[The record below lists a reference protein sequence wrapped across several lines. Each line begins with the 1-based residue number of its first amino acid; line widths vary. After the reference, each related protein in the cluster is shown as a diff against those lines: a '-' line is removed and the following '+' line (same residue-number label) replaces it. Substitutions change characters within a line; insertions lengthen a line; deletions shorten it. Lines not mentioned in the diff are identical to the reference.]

1 MSSREKIQLFWDIT
15 PLRVVKGYRR
25 LKNRIASIFG
35 SKQSKQTWIF
45 SNYRRPRIVRI
56 ASGPAEFEPVTS
68 RMYIEPLPTH

>member
-35 SKQSKQTWIF
+35 SKQSKQT
-45 SNYRRPRIVRI
+45 
-56 ASGPAEFEPVTS
+56 
-68 RMYIEPLPTH
+68 